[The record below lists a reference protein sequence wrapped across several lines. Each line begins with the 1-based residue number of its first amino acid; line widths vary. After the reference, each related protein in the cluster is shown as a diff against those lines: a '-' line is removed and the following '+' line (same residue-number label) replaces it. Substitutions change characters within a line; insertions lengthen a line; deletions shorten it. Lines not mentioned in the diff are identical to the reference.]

1 MYRNFSCLSLGG
13 RKGNDISH
21 EMPRALNKPTDKQII
36 RTFAFRLGCGHLYMQ
51 DIEAIGAVIAYPQTV
66 LITTHQNPDADAM
79 GSSLGLA
86 GYLRK
91 KGHRVTVVTPT
102 DYPQSLHWLSGN
114 DDVIAFDEKVR
125 VSVNQLID
133 EADVIFCLD
142 FSSLDRIR
150 DLAPMVRQSRA
161 RKILIDHHLEPEAF
175 ADLTLWD
182 PTAAATAELVFR
194 LIVELGDKD
203 LIDISIAEC
212 LYSGLMT
219 DTGSF
224 RHSNTTGNVH
234 RMAAELVD
242 LNIDVSSI
250 HRRIFDNVTL
260 DKFRLLGYVLNEK
273 LKVLPQYKFAYITLT
288 DAELKRYRSKT
299 GDTEGMVNYALAV
312 EGVVMAAILIDRTD
326 EIRLSFRSIGDFSV
340 RELASKHFDG
350 GGHRNA
356 AGGRSK
362 RSLAETEQKLLAIIP
377 EYQQQLLETV

>member
-1 MYRNFSCLSLGG
+1 
-13 RKGNDISH
+13 
-21 EMPRALNKPTDKQII
+21 
-36 RTFAFRLGCGHLYMQ
+36 MQ
-51 DIEAIGAVIAYPQTV
+51 DIEAIGAVIQQPPGGPAQTV

-102 DYPQSLHWLSGN
+102 DYPQNLHWMSGN
-114 DDVIAFDEKVR
+114 DSVVAFDEKIR
-125 VSVNQLID
+125 VAVKQLID

-150 DLAPMVRQSRA
+150 ELAPMVRQSRA
-161 RKILIDHHLEPEAF
+161 RKVLIDHHLEPESF
-175 ADLTLWD
+175 ADLTFWD
-182 PTAAATAELVFR
+182 PTAAATAQLIFR
-194 LIVELGDKD
+194 LITALGDKH
-203 LIDISIAEC
+203 LIDVPIAEC

-224 RHSNTTGNVH
+224 RHSNTTGDVH
-234 RMAAELVD
+234 RIAAELVD
-242 LNIDVSSI
+242 LKIDVSRI

-273 LKVLPQYKFAYITLT
+273 LKVLPEYKFAYIMLT
-288 DAELKRYRSKT
+288 DAELKQYRSKT

-312 EGVVMAAILIDRTD
+312 EGVVMAAILIDRNE
-326 EIRLSFRSIGDFSV
+326 EIRLSFRSVGDFSV
-340 RELASKHFDG
+340 RDLASRYFDG

-362 RSLAETEQKLLAIIP
+362 SSLAETEQKLLTVLP
-377 EYQQQLLETV
+377 EYQQLLLETV

>member
-1 MYRNFSCLSLGG
+1 
-13 RKGNDISH
+13 
-21 EMPRALNKPTDKQII
+21 
-36 RTFAFRLGCGHLYMQ
+36 MQ
-51 DIEAIGAVIAYPQTV
+51 DIEAIGAAIGQPSGGPAQTV

-102 DYPQSLHWLSGN
+102 EYPLNLHWMAGS
-114 DDVIAFDEKVR
+114 DEVIAFDEKVR
-125 VSVNQLID
+125 TTVNQLVD
-133 EADVIFCLD
+133 EADIIFCLD

-150 DLAPMVRQSRA
+150 DMAPLVRQSRA
-161 RKILIDHHLEPEAF
+161 RKILIDHHLEPESF
-175 ADLTLWD
+175 ADSGLWD
-182 PTAAATAELVFR
+182 PSAASTTELIFR

-203 LIDISIAEC
+203 LIDVPIAEC
-212 LYSGLMT
+212 LYAGLMT

-242 LNIDVSSI
+242 LKIDVSTI

-273 LKVLPQYKFAYITLT
+273 LKVLPNYKFAYITLT
-288 DAELKRYRSKT
+288 DNELKRYRSKM

-312 EGVVMAAILIDRTD
+312 EGVVMAAILIDRID

-340 RELASKHFDG
+340 RDLASKHFEG

-362 RSLAETEQKLLAIIP
+362 LSLAETEQRLLDIIP
-377 EYQQQLLETV
+377 LYQQQLLETI

>member
-1 MYRNFSCLSLGG
+1 
-13 RKGNDISH
+13 
-21 EMPRALNKPTDKQII
+21 
-36 RTFAFRLGCGHLYMQ
+36 MQ
-51 DIEAIGAVIAYPQTV
+51 DIEAIGAVIGQLPGSPAQTV

-102 DYPQSLHWLSGN
+102 DYSQNLYWLPGN
-114 DDVIAFDEKVR
+114 EEVIAFDEKVR
-125 VSVNQLID
+125 VSVNQLF
-133 EADVIFCLD
+133 ETADIIFCLD

-161 RKILIDHHLEPEAF
+161 RKVMIDHHLEPESF
-175 ADLTLWD
+175 ADLTFWD

-194 LIVELGDKD
+194 LIVELGDQP
-203 LIDISIAEC
+203 LIDVTMAEC

-234 RMAAELVD
+234 RIAAALVD
-242 LNIDVSSI
+242 LKIDVSSI

-273 LKVLPQYKFAYITLT
+273 LKVLPHYKFAYITLT
-288 DAELKRYRSKT
+288 DAELKQYRSKT

-312 EGVVMAAILIDRTD
+312 EGVVMAAILIDRVD
-326 EIRLSFRSIGDFSV
+326 EIRLSFRSVGDFSV
-340 RELASKHFDG
+340 RDLASKHFDG
-350 GGHRNA
+350 GGHRSA

-362 RSLAETEQKLLAIIP
+362 LSLAETEQRLLAIIP
-377 EYQQQLLETV
+377 QYQQQLLETV

>member
-1 MYRNFSCLSLGG
+1 
-13 RKGNDISH
+13 
-21 EMPRALNKPTDKQII
+21 MPRRRISPLISKL
-36 RTFAFRLGCGHLYMQ
+36 FVLLGFDCSFGCLFMQ
-51 DIEAIGAVIAYPQTV
+51 DIEAIGAVIAEPQTV

-102 DYPQSLHWLSGN
+102 DYGQNLYWLSGN
-114 DDVIAFDEKVR
+114 EEVIAFDEKVR
-125 VSVNQLID
+125 ITVNQLFD

-150 DLAPMVRQSRA
+150 DLAPLVRQSRA
-161 RKILIDHHLEPEAF
+161 RKVLIDHHLEPESF
-175 ADLTLWD
+175 AELALWD

-194 LIVELGDKD
+194 LIVALGDKA
-203 LIDISIAEC
+203 LIDVPIAEC

-224 RHSNTTGNVH
+224 RHSNTTGDVH

-242 LNIDVSSI
+242 LKIDVSSI
-250 HRRIFDNVTL
+250 HRRIFDNVSI

-273 LKVLPQYKFAYITLT
+273 LNVLPEYRFAYITLT
-288 DAELKRYRSKT
+288 DAELKQYRSKT
-299 GDTEGMVNYALAV
+299 GDTEGMVNYALSV
-312 EGVVMAAILIDRTD
+312 EGVVMAAILIDRVD
-326 EIRLSFRSIGDFSV
+326 EIRISFRSIGDFSV
-340 RELASKHFDG
+340 RELSNKHFNG

-362 RSLAETEQKLLAIIP
+362 LSLAETEQKLLAILP
-377 EYQQQLLETV
+377 EYKELLFKTV

>member
-1 MYRNFSCLSLGG
+1 
-13 RKGNDISH
+13 
-21 EMPRALNKPTDKQII
+21 
-36 RTFAFRLGCGHLYMQ
+36 MQ
-51 DIEAIGAVIAYPQTV
+51 DIEAIGAAIQQPPNGPAQTV

-102 DYPQSLHWLSGN
+102 DYPSNLYWMAGN
-114 DDVIAFDEKVR
+114 DGVIAFEEKLR
-125 VSVNQLID
+125 VPVSQLFD
-133 EADVIFCLD
+133 EADIIFCLD

-150 DLAPMVRQSRA
+150 ELAPMVRQARA
-161 RKILIDHHLEPEAF
+161 RKILIDHHLEPESF

-182 PTAAATAELVFR
+182 PEAAATAELIFR
-194 LIVELGDKD
+194 LINELGDKD
-203 LIDISIAEC
+203 LIDVPIAEC

-242 LNIDVSSI
+242 LKIDVSTI

-273 LKVLPQYKFAYITLT
+273 LKVLPEYKFAYIMLT
-288 DAELKRYRSKT
+288 DAELKRYRSKM

-312 EGVVMAAILIDRTD
+312 EGVAMAAILIDRID

-340 RELASKHFDG
+340 RDLASRHFEG

-362 RSLAETEQKLLAIIP
+362 LSLAETEQKLLEVIP
-377 EYQQQLLETV
+377 LYQQKLLETV

>member
-1 MYRNFSCLSLGG
+1 
-13 RKGNDISH
+13 
-21 EMPRALNKPTDKQII
+21 
-36 RTFAFRLGCGHLYMQ
+36 MQ
-51 DIEAIGAVIAYPQTV
+51 DIDAIGAVIGQPLDGPGKTV

-91 KGHRVTVVTPT
+91 KGHQVTVITPT
-102 DYPQSLHWLSGN
+102 DYPQNLHWMSGN
-114 DDVIAFDEKVR
+114 DEVIAFDEKIR
-125 VSVNQLID
+125 AKVSQLME

-150 DLAPMVRQSRA
+150 ELAPMVRQSRA
-161 RKILIDHHLEPEAF
+161 LKILIDHHLEPESF
-175 ADLTLWD
+175 ADLALWD
-182 PTAAATAELVFR
+182 STAAATAELVFR
-194 LIVELGDKD
+194 LIVQLGDKD
-203 LIDISIAEC
+203 LIDVPMAEC

-242 LNIDVSSI
+242 LRIDVSSI
-250 HRRIFDNVTL
+250 HRRIFDNVSI
-260 DKFRLLGYVLNEK
+260 DKFRLLGYILNEK
-273 LKVLPQYKFAYITLT
+273 LKVLPAYKFAYITLT

-312 EGVVMAAILIDRTD
+312 EGVVMAAILIDRID
-326 EIRLSFRSIGDFSV
+326 EIRISFRSVGNFSV
-340 RELASKHFDG
+340 RDLASTHFDG

-362 RSLAETEQKLLAIIP
+362 LSLTETEKKLLSIIP
-377 EYQQQLLETV
+377 LYQQQLLETV

>member
-1 MYRNFSCLSLGG
+1 
-13 RKGNDISH
+13 
-21 EMPRALNKPTDKQII
+21 
-36 RTFAFRLGCGHLYMQ
+36 MQ
-51 DIEAIGAVIAYPQTV
+51 DIDAIGLVIGQPLSGPAQTI

-91 KGHRVTVVTPT
+91 KGHHVTVVTPT
-102 DYPQSLHWLSGN
+102 EYSQNLHWMSGN
-114 DDVIAFDEKVR
+114 EDVVVFDEKIR
-125 VSVNQLID
+125 VTVAQLFED
-133 EADVIFCLD
+133 ANVIFCLD

-150 DLAPMVRQSRA
+150 ELAPMVRQSRA
-161 RKILIDHHLEPEAF
+161 RKILIDHHLEPESF
-175 ADLTLWD
+175 ADLALWD
-182 PTAAATAELVFR
+182 PSAAATAELVYR

-203 LIDISIAEC
+203 QIDKPIAEC

-234 RMAAELVD
+234 RMAADLVD
-242 LNIDVSSI
+242 LKIDISSI
-250 HRRIFDNVTL
+250 HRRIFDNVSI

-273 LKVLPQYKFAYITLT
+273 LKVLPEFKFAYITLT
-288 DAELKRYRSKT
+288 DAELKRFRSKT

-312 EGVVMAAILIDRTD
+312 EGVVMAAILIDRNE

-340 RELASKHFDG
+340 RELASAHFGG

-362 RSLAETEQKLLAIIP
+362 LSLAETEQKLLAILP
-377 EYQQQLLETV
+377 QYQQVLLETV

>member
-1 MYRNFSCLSLGG
+1 
-13 RKGNDISH
+13 
-21 EMPRALNKPTDKQII
+21 
-36 RTFAFRLGCGHLYMQ
+36 MQ
-51 DIEAIGAVIAYPQTV
+51 DIEAIGTLLEHPQTV

-102 DYPQSLHWLSGN
+102 DYPQSLHWMPGN
-114 DDVIAFDEKVR
+114 DGVIAFDEKVR
-125 VSVNQLID
+125 VSVSQLV
-133 EADVIFCLD
+133 EESTVIFCLD

-150 DLAPMVRQSRA
+150 ELAPLIRQARA
-161 RKILIDHHLEPEAF
+161 RKVLIDHHLEPESF
-175 ADLTLWD
+175 ADLALWD
-182 PTAAATAELVFR
+182 PKAAATAELIFQ
-194 LIVELGDKD
+194 LIVQLGDKA
-203 LIDISIAEC
+203 LIDVPIAEC

-242 LNIDVSSI
+242 LGIDVSSI
-250 HRRIFDNVTL
+250 HRRIFDNVSL
-260 DKFRLLGYVLNEK
+260 DKFRMLGYVLNEK
-273 LKVLPQYKFAYITLT
+273 LKVLPEYKFAYITLT

-312 EGVVMAAILIDRTD
+312 EGVVMAAILIDRVD

-340 RELASKHFDG
+340 RDLASTHFDG

-362 RSLAETEQKLLAIIP
+362 LSMAETEKKLLSIIP
-377 EYQQQLLETV
+377 LYQQSLLETV

>member
-1 MYRNFSCLSLGG
+1 
-13 RKGNDISH
+13 
-21 EMPRALNKPTDKQII
+21 
-36 RTFAFRLGCGHLYMQ
+36 MQ
-51 DIEAIGAVIAYPQTV
+51 DIEAIGAVIAEPQTV

-102 DYPQSLHWLSGN
+102 DYGQNLYWLSGN
-114 DDVIAFDEKVR
+114 EEVIAFDEKVR
-125 VSVNQLID
+125 VTVNQLFD

-150 DLAPMVRQSRA
+150 DLAPLVRQSRA
-161 RKILIDHHLEPEAF
+161 RKVLIDHHLEPESF
-175 ADLTLWD
+175 AELALWD

-194 LIVELGDKD
+194 LIVALGDKA
-203 LIDISIAEC
+203 LIDVPIAEC

-224 RHSNTTGNVH
+224 RHSNTTGDVH

-242 LNIDVSSI
+242 LKIDVSSI
-250 HRRIFDNVTL
+250 HRRIFDNVSI

-273 LKVLPQYKFAYITLT
+273 LNVLPEYRFAYITLT
-288 DAELKRYRSKT
+288 DAELKQYRSKT
-299 GDTEGMVNYALAV
+299 GDTEGMVNYALSV
-312 EGVVMAAILIDRTD
+312 EGVVMAAILIDRVD
-326 EIRLSFRSIGDFSV
+326 EIRISFRSIGDFSV
-340 RELASKHFDG
+340 RELSNKHFNG

-362 RSLAETEQKLLAIIP
+362 LSLAETEQKLLAILP
-377 EYQQQLLETV
+377 EYKELLFKTV